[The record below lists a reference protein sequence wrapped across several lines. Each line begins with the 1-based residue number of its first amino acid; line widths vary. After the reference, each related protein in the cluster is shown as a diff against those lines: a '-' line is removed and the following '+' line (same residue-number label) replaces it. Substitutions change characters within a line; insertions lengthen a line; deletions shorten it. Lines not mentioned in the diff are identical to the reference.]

1 MNMSDEQAACW
12 RKKRNR
18 SSKASKMKRQKA
30 KALERDHM
38 IKVICIFSYFF
49 FVETTVDLF
58 VCILCLMFFFYCA
71 VCLDVWS

>member
-49 FVETTVDLF
+49 FRGNNCRPFCVYF
-58 VCILCLMFFFYCA
+58 MFNVFFYCA